1 MWRRVAGAVLFAVL
15 TSVAALGQEQAG
27 YLDVYIAHVKPE
39 KRAEF
44 DAVNKKIADANRR
57 NKGDTWI
64 ALETTYGELNTVR
77 FVSTR
82 GSYADVEKAFGA
94 FMGAINKAYGPA
106 GGAKLFQ
113 DFTGTLESARSEVRR
128 RRWDL
133 SYNPPTDA
141 AAGMRAVGNARWI
154 RTVIVHV
161 RPGHAPEFEAFLKE
175 INAASQRS
183 NSPGMRWV
191 SEAAEGGRAGTY
203 YISRLL
209 SSLSELDQTPSLQQ
223 MLGEEGYEKF
233 QKLNA
238 EAVASA
244 QFEIYRILPEIS
256 NPPAETAAAAPDFWN
271 PKPKSA
277 AKPKAEAQP
286 KPAANPN
293 P

>member
-15 TSVAALGQEQAG
+15 IAVAALGQEQAG

-44 DAVNKKIADANRR
+44 DAVNKKMTDAERR
-57 NKGDTWI
+57 YKGDTWI
-64 ALETTYGELNTVR
+64 AMETTYGELNTVR
-77 FVSTR
+77 FVSMR
-82 GSYADVEKAFGA
+82 ESYADVEKAFGA
-94 FMGAINKAYGPA
+94 FMGALSKAP
-106 GGAKLFQ
+106 GGSSLFQ
-113 DFTGTLESARSEVRR
+113 QFSSTLDSARSEIRR

-154 RTVIVHV
+154 RTVIVRV
-161 RPGHAPEFEAFLKE
+161 RPGHAAEFEALLKD
-175 INAASQRS
+175 INAASQRN

-191 SEAAEGGRAGTY
+191 SEGWEGERAGTY
-203 YISRLL
+203 YISRLM
-209 SSLSELDQTPSLQQ
+209 SSLSELDQTPPLRQL
-223 MLGEEGYEKF
+223 LGEEGYANF
-233 QKLNA
+233 QKVNA

-244 QFEIYRILPEIS
+244 QFEIYRIVPEIS

-271 PKPKSA
+271 PKPKPA
-277 AKPKAEAQP
+277 AKPKAEAKP